1 LEKVTSIP
9 TILCCTIMQVVGRA
23 LDVAAAALSSS
34 TLPQANGSPVQSAAA
49 SVLLD
54 SPSPDA
60 RNILLSAL
68 AVGAKGLE
76 DIEVSP
82 RSEAGELEAAQ
93 DTIAGA
99 LRLFKMLLEHNR
111 GKPNTNVLEAV
122 VFKEGNEAITGAIG
136 TFLRYSSSTSMQAAA
151 AEALQ
156 ASMMRVSEIGGNGIE
171 LATGI
176 VRAVGEE
183 EASWV
188 QEAIGEA
195 LEVGGSASSG
205 RAFEAIADL
214 LAAAGEWQP
223 SFVAWVFL
231 PPLGKR
237 VGEGIGAREQENGVS
252 REGQSVA
259 LQSLKGLVKEL
270 PELITR

>member
-1 LEKVTSIP
+1 
-9 TILCCTIMQVVGRA
+9 MQVVGRA

-34 TLPQANGSPVQSAAA
+34 TLPQANESPVQLAAA
-49 SVLLD
+49 NVLLD
-54 SPSPDA
+54 SPAPDA

-76 DIEVSP
+76 DIEMSP
-82 RSEAGELEAAQ
+82 RSEIGELEAAQ

-99 LRLFKMLLEHNR
+99 LRFFEMMLEHNR
-111 GKPNTNVLEAV
+111 GKPNTNAFEAV
-122 VFKEGNEAITGAIG
+122 VFKEGNQAITGAIV

-156 ASMMRVSEIGGNGIE
+156 ALMMRASETGGNGIE

-195 LEVGGSASSG
+195 LELGESASLG

-214 LAAAGEWQP
+214 LVGAGEWQP
-223 SFVAWVFL
+223 SFIAWVFL
-231 PPLGKR
+231 PPSGKR

-252 REGQSVA
+252 KEGQSVA
-259 LQSLKGLVKEL
+259 LQSLRGLVKKL
-270 PELITR
+270 SELITR